1 MVRESSLTTKV
12 PPVFDASA
20 TGTNE
25 VSLNDCIN
33 SGPNLLPLLPEVLIR
48 FRRWRYAYS
57 ADITKAF
64 LQVGVR
70 EQDQNVHR
78 FFWDDQGVTKIMRL
92 TRVPFGNSASPF
104 LLSAT
109 IEFHLKKYDSTD
121 PTVTELEHNLYVDDW
136 LSGCDT
142 VEQSACHIRR
152 ANEIMSTASMH
163 FAKWASNCAELAT
176 NTPVELNSKINV
188 DEDQKILGLK
198 WDPRLDGFLVNS
210 EKPVLLRN

>member
-1 MVRESSLTTKV
+1 M
-12 PPVFDASA
+12 
-20 TGTNE
+20 
-25 VSLNDCIN
+25 
-33 SGPNLLPLLPEVLIR
+33 R
-48 FRRWRYAYS
+48 F
-57 ADITKAF
+57 
-64 LQVGVR
+64 
-70 EQDQNVHR
+70 
-78 FFWDDQGVTKIMRL
+78 

-104 LLSAT
+104 LLNAT
-109 IEFHLKKYDSTD
+109 IIFYLKKYDSTD

-176 NTPVELNSKINV
+176 NTPVELTSKINV

-198 WDPRLDGFLVNS
+198 WDPRLNGLLVNS
-210 EKPVLLRN
+210 KKPVLLRKLTKRIALSLISKIFDPLGFFTPFLIRAKNVFQSLWAYQLEWDSPLPVEESDKIRIWLSEVE